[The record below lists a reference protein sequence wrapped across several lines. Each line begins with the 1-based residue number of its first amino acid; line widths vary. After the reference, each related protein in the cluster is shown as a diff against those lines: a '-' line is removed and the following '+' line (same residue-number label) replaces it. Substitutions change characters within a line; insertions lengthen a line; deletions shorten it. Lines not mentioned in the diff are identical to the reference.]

1 MAEKPTYEELE
12 QRISDLESELLKYKG
27 GISED
32 FKSVADQMLVGVY
45 QYDLLSRKFTL
56 LNKRCYEFFRFEEGG
71 KEVVT
76 TKSVLLHIHPK
87 YRDKVRNASA
97 ESLAPGS
104 DGGEVE
110 YCLLREDG
118 SERWMQD
125 IWIVVRDNSGRPVA
139 IQGMVRDD
147 TERKQAEE
155 ALRESEEKYRRLVEN
170 ALVGVYQVEKA
181 GKFIMANKKMAE
193 MFGYDSPESLISSV
207 DSIANLYVRP
217 EARTAIMQE
226 IDAKGS
232 VYGKTVE
239 LRKKDGEKFWIKYHT
254 RALMEEEKTIYEGL
268 MEDITESKRAEEE
281 RKKLEDQLHRAQKM
295 ESLGLMAGGIAHDLN
310 NILSGIVSYPELILM
325 DLPEDSPLREPIETI
340 KESGMR
346 AADVVSDLLTIARG
360 VATGKEIL
368 NLNTIVTEYLGSAEH
383 QKLEKTH
390 SFIDFKFELDS
401 DLLNLSGSSIHINK
415 TLMNLVANAGEAI
428 EEGGIVTI
436 STANQYLDKALKG
449 YENVRLGEYAVLR
462 ISDDGSGISPQ
473 DLERIF
479 EPFYTKKVLGRSGT
493 GLGLAVVWNTLQD
506 HEGYI
511 NVKTSKKGT
520 TFELYFPATRDDVAD
535 EKGTVPVDDYL
546 GNGEKILVVDDEET
560 QREIACGI
568 LTKLGYTA
576 EAVSSGEEAVEYLK
590 EQSVDLVVLDMIMPK
605 GINGCETYE
614 RIIKIHPGQK
624 AIIASGY
631 AETPDVK
638 KAQRLGAGK
647 YIKKPYTVGKI
658 GVAVKAELE
667 K

>member
-1 MAEKPTYEELE
+1 MAQKPSYEELE

-56 LNKRCYEFFRFEEGG
+56 LNKRCYEFFKFKEGG

-281 RKKLEDQLHRAQKM
+281 RKKLED
-295 ESLGLMAGGIAHDLN
+295 N
-310 NILSGIVSYPELILM
+310 
-325 DLPEDSPLREPIETI
+325 
-340 KESGMR
+340 
-346 AADVVSDLLTIARG
+346 
-360 VATGKEIL
+360 
-368 NLNTIVTEYLGSAEH
+368 
-383 QKLEKTH
+383 
-390 SFIDFKFELDS
+390 
-401 DLLNLSGSSIHINK
+401 
-415 TLMNLVANAGEAI
+415 
-428 EEGGIVTI
+428 
-436 STANQYLDKALKG
+436 STAPKKWS
-449 YENVRLGEYAVLR
+449 RW
-462 ISDDGSGISPQ
+462 GSWQ
-473 DLERIF
+473 E
-479 EPFYTKKVLGRSGT
+479 
-493 GLGLAVVWNTLQD
+493 
-506 HEGYI
+506 
-511 NVKTSKKGT
+511 
-520 TFELYFPATRDDVAD
+520 ELP
-535 EKGTVPVDDYL
+535 
-546 GNGEKILVVDDEET
+546 
-560 QREIACGI
+560 
-568 LTKLGYTA
+568 
-576 EAVSSGEEAVEYLK
+576 
-590 EQSVDLVVLDMIMPK
+590 MI
-605 GINGCETYE
+605 
-614 RIIKIHPGQK
+614 
-624 AIIASGY
+624 
-631 AETPDVK
+631 
-638 KAQRLGAGK
+638 
-647 YIKKPYTVGKI
+647 
-658 GVAVKAELE
+658 
-667 K
+667 